1 MIGNGVV
8 IHLPGLFEE
17 LEKNI
22 AKGLKGWE
30 TRLKISD
37 KAHLVFDFH
46 QEIDGLV
53 ENSRSETEGITKIG
67 TTKKGIGPTY
77 ATKMM
82 RSGVRVADRPHG
94 RL

>member
-1 MIGNGVV
+1 MVQ
-8 IHLPGLFEE
+8 

-22 AKGLKGWE
+22 AKGLTGWE

-53 ENSRSETEGITKIG
+53 EKSRSETEGITKIG
-67 TTKKGIGPTY
+67 TTIGPTY
-77 ATKMM
+77 ATKM
-82 RSGVRVADRPHG
+82 RSHDEI
-94 RL
+94 